1 MGGML
6 IDGQWKRQDEFAG
19 KDGEYK
25 RQESKCRDWIT
36 PDGSPGPDGQNAA
49 KAELDRYHLY
59 VSYACP
65 WAHRVLI
72 LRELKG
78 LQDTITVSVVHP
90 YMLEDGWHFGTDFDG
105 ATGDHLYDKTYLH
118 EIYTMHDGG
127 FTGRVTVPVLWD
139 KKEKRIVNN
148 ESSEI
153 IRILNTAFDEIVPN
167 DVDTYPADLRE
178 GIDRLNEQIYEPINN
193 GVYKSGFATTQRVYE
208 RHVHTLFEALE
219 DIEAHL
225 AQVGPYLVGGVL
237 TEADIRLFTT
247 LVRFDPV
254 YVGHFKCNIK
264 QIREFPNLNQFTQ
277 SIAEH
282 PAIQPTTWMTHIKS
296 HYYYSHNTINP
307 TRIVPVGPL

>member
-1 MGGML
+1 M
-6 IDGQWKRQDEFAG
+6 
-19 KDGEYK
+19 
-25 RQESKCRDWIT
+25 
-36 PDGSPGPDGQNAA
+36 
-49 KAELDRYHLY
+49 
-59 VSYACP
+59 SYACP
-65 WAHRVLI
+65 WAHRALI

-78 LQDTITVSVVHP
+78 LQDTISVSVVHP
-90 YMLEDGWHFGTDFDG
+90 HMLADGWHFGTDFEG
-105 ATGDHLYDKTYLH
+105 ATGDQLYGKTHLH
-118 EIYTMHDGG
+118 EIYTMHDNG
-127 FTGRVTVPVLWD
+127 FNGRVTVPVLWD
-139 KKEKRIVNN
+139 KKEQRIVNN

-178 GIDRLNEQIYEPINN
+178 GIDSLNEQIYEPINN
-193 GVYKSGFATTQRVYE
+193 GVYKSGFATTQDVYE
-208 RHVHTLFEALE
+208 RHVNTLFEALE
-219 DIEAHL
+219 NVEAHL

-237 TEADIRLFTT
+237 TEADVRLFTT

-282 PAIQPTTWMTHIKS
+282 PAVQPTTWMTHIKS